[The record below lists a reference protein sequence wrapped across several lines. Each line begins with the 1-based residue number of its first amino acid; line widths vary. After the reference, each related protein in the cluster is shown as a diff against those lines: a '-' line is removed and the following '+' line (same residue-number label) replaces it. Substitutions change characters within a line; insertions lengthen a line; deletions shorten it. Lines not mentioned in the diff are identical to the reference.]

1 MLMSLNEKY
10 IHVNELC
17 YIQQVTQDFKMGYEI
32 TNFD

>member
-10 IHVNELC
+10 INELC